1 MTTLTTLTISHSQRH
16 LLITHGSLPVFAGVI
31 KSPSRYKAIV
41 RQVAAIAKPSAATDL
56 HDSDSCEKVKPS
68 DLLRQEDEIL
78 THAVITKR
86 LLQEGAVLPVWG
98 SVDRMMK
105 HYPELA
111 EVCGWGEDGGPEGF
125 LLKEACDW
133 METSYVG

>member
-16 LLITHGSLPVFAGVI
+16 LLIAHGSLPVFAGVI

-41 RQVAAIAKPSAATDL
+41 RQVEAIAKPSAGSPSPTV
-56 HDSDSCEKVKPS
+56 EKS
-68 DLLRQEDEIL
+68 SDEIL

-86 LLQEGAVLPVWG
+86 ILQEGDVLPVWG

>member
-1 MTTLTTLTISHSQRH
+1 MTITTLTISHSQRH

-41 RQVAAIAKPSAATDL
+41 RQVEAIARPSAGSSTPTV
-56 HDSDSCEKVKPS
+56 EKS
-68 DLLRQEDEIL
+68 SSDEIL

-86 LLQEGAVLPVWG
+86 LLKEGVVLPVWG

-133 METSYVG
+133 METSYVGF